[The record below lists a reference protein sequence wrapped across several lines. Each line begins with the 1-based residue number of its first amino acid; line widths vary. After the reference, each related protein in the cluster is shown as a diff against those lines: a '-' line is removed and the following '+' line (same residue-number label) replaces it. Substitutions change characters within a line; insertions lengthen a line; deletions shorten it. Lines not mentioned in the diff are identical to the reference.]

1 MGGLNT
7 VPTEKYGDEK
17 MSDIP
22 EEWNYKDQDELI
34 LTYYRYYGDR
44 DENDNRIYQE
54 ETWEFSCEHRLTD
67 MISYFHGHS
76 EVAHWEGY
84 GFKISYPEIDEE
96 YSFYLA

>member
-1 MGGLNT
+1 
-7 VPTEKYGDEK
+7 

-54 ETWEFSCEHRLTD
+54 GNLGVL
-67 MISYFHGHS
+67 M
-76 EVAHWEGY
+76 
-84 GFKISYPEIDEE
+84 
-96 YSFYLA
+96 